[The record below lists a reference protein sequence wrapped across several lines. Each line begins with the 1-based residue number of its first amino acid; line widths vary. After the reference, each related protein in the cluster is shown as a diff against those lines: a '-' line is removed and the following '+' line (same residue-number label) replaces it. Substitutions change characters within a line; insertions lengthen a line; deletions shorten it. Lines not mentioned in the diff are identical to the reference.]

1 MEVENL
7 LHQAY
12 VDQLQGNIDGCLTKQ
27 VQAMSILED
36 AKSHCSEEELPALSL
51 KLDNI
56 ASEFNMIRSMH
67 PEVEV
72 QIHAEPEAPVAS
84 SGDMSPRQ
92 ETATESFTQSQ
103 AVPTPSV
110 TPDNSFMA
118 TVNQTC
124 NEVFTYIKEMN
135 EKYHVSEEIKE
146 SVEKG
151 KQNVTEF
158 FSGDVKEKVKEG
170 YNNVASWMKEH
181 HVAEKAAYGVKC
193 VLCIVIKG
201 VVVSTQFIAKSVK
214 EIIAKNK
221 ENAAMQANSNGVVI
235 PPTENPTVFPQPVPA
250 AAAPTVTPITAP
262 TAAPTT
268 APSAGSAPASESLPM
283 ATPVPPEVVAQLSS
297 SPRN

>member
-1 MEVENL
+1 MSYHMEVENL

-12 VDQLQGNIDGCLTKQ
+12 VDQLQGNIDGCLTKWGCFCVVISRQ

-92 ETATESFTQSQ
+92 ETATESFTQPQ

-124 NEVFTYIKEMN
+124 NEVFTYVGFLVYIHE
-135 EKYHVSEEIKE
+135 
-146 SVEKG
+146 
-151 KQNVTEF
+151 
-158 FSGDVKEKVKEG
+158 
-170 YNNVASWMKEH
+170 
-181 HVAEKAAYGVKC
+181 
-193 VLCIVIKG
+193 
-201 VVVSTQFIAKSVK
+201 
-214 EIIAKNK
+214 
-221 ENAAMQANSNGVVI
+221 
-235 PPTENPTVFPQPVPA
+235 
-250 AAAPTVTPITAP
+250 
-262 TAAPTT
+262 
-268 APSAGSAPASESLPM
+268 
-283 ATPVPPEVVAQLSS
+283 
-297 SPRN
+297 